1 MWTQWSAWE
10 WSETSAAAAFP
21 PPADVLWHNLCTHWW
36 ASLCFQTGC
45 SERQRWPLV
54 WEYQS
59 SSTQLEQPWCFHIQT
74 VGWIPGRG
82 IPVTSRKPCTAGKY
96 ARLVSSWSLST
107 NSKSISLF
115 NKLLTIYFV
124 TSHHTWVVYALVEN
138 NWLML
143 SRLGR
148 QTGLKQITRPL
159 IDFHRCSFYVLTNL
173 VKRLSL

>member
-1 MWTQWSAWE
+1 MWTRWSAWE

-21 PPADVLWHNLCTHWW
+21 PPADVLWQNLCTHWW
-36 ASLCFQTGC
+36 ASLCFRTVC

-59 SSTQLEQPWCFHIQT
+59 SSTQLERLWCFHIQI
-74 VGWIPGRG
+74 VGWG
-82 IPVTSRKPCTAGKY
+82 IPVFSRKPCTAGKY
-96 ARLVSSWSLST
+96 ARLVSSWSLLT

-138 NWLML
+138 NWLTL

-173 VKRLSL
+173 VKRSSL